1 MAIEITGN
9 WAKGYAL
16 DLHTTGS
23 EYLGDDQ
30 YGHPQ
35 FNTTRSEIGQLLYDL
50 KYKGK
55 KNVIPKIIIKIKE
68 CITGIEKFDYI
79 VSIPPSNTDRPFQPV
94 ELIGQAL
101 SSEYKIPF
109 LNDAI
114 IKMRSTEEL
123 KNVSDIS
130 KRKEILEDTLSFNT
144 KHDLKGKNVLI
155 IDDLYRSGSTLAVVT
170 DLLYKHGHAA
180 CVNVIVLTKT
190 RSNR

>member
-1 MAIEITGN
+1 MAIEIIGN
-9 WAKGYAL
+9 WVKGYAL

-50 KYKGK
+50 KYRGN
-55 KNVIPKIIIKIKE
+55 KNVIPKLISKIKE
-68 CITGIEKFDYI
+68 CITGIEQFDYI
-79 VSIPPSNTDRPFQPV
+79 VSIPPSKTDRPFQPV
-94 ELIGQAL
+94 ELICQVL

-130 KRKEILEDTLSFNT
+130 KRKEILEDTISFNESYDF
-144 KHDLKGKNVLI
+144 KEKDVLL
-155 IDDLYRSGSTLAVVT
+155 IDDLYRSGSTLTVAT
-170 DLLYKHGHAA
+170 DLLYKHGNASY
-180 CVNVIVLTKT
+180 VSVIVLTKT